1 MVTTPTRAAGRG
13 RPFAPGAGHHASCTP
28 VYGAGPRRWPAWIAK
43 RFRAAGAMRTES
55 VCGTIKR
62 SYGLRRLCWLG
73 LAKAD
78 LQVRLA
84 TMVYN
89 LRRSWRLLE

>member
-1 MVTTPTRAAGRG
+1 
-13 RPFAPGAGHHASCTP
+13 
-28 VYGAGPRRWPAWIAK
+28 
-43 RFRAAGAMRTES
+43 MRTES